1 MSGCLYFMRYWAIRV
16 LQQPG
21 CDGTN
26 FEINL
31 AFLIKAFSLYD
42 QKIKRKAA
50 IC

>member
-1 MSGCLYFMRYWAIRV
+1 MSGCLYFVRYWAISV

-26 FEINL
+26 FESNL
-31 AFLIKAFSLYD
+31 AFLIKVFSLYD

-50 IC
+50 TF